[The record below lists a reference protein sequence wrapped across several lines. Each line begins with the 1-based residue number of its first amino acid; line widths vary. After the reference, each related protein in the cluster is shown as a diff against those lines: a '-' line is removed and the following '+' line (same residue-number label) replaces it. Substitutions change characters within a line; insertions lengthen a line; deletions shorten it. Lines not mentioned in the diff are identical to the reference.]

1 MRISTIL
8 DYIDNGHMA
17 LPEFQRGYVW
27 NRDQVRG
34 LMDSLY
40 RRHPVGSLLIW
51 ATESKGAQYRGEGD
65 LAPGVVKL
73 LLDGQQRMTT
83 VYGIVRG
90 EPPQFFDGKAGTF
103 TGLYFHVDTEEF
115 RFYQPIKMKDDPL
128 WVDVTRLMQ
137 EGIGPFLTVFGGI
150 AEIQPKLTVYVN
162 RLNAIHSIQTLE
174 VHVEEVTGDDKTID
188 VVVDI
193 FNRVNSGG
201 TKLSKG
207 DLALAKI
214 CAEWSGARDTM
225 TASIEKWRDAGYH
238 FNLDWLLRNINT
250 VTTGEAL
257 FSALHDVS
265 AEVFEG
271 GLGQAVKIIDYLLNV
286 VAGRLGLDHDR
297 VLFGRYAFPV
307 MARYVDQHGGKLDDG
322 EERDL
327 LLFWYVH
334 SAMWGRYSG
343 STETVINR
351 DLEHIEQLDGGLERL
366 VDAIRLERGDLRIRP
381 EHFGGWSLGA
391 RFYPMLY
398 LLTRTGEAEDWGTGL
413 PLKSGL
419 LGKLSRLEVHH
430 IFPRS
435 LLYKEGN
442 RRPDVNAVANYC
454 FLTQETNLAIGA
466 RKPEVYFEEVEEN
479 HPGALASQWIPM
491 DRSLW
496 KLDRFLD
503 FLEARR
509 ELLAAVANTLLDEL
523 YPQPAELEPAELSV
537 AASVGLPS
545 KEPVLLIPGGVDDET
560 EERLLLECRDWVIE
574 QGLPEAEYEYE
585 LTNPETGEPLAIL
598 DLAWPNGLQAGLSE
612 PVAVLMG
619 EGPETLNAANVAG
632 FRYFV
637 DVAAFKHYVEQDV
650 LAIEEDL
657 VE

>member
-40 RRHPVGSLLIW
+40 RRHPVGSLLVW

-65 LAPGVVKL
+65 LVPGVVKL

-225 TASIEKWRDAGYH
+225 TASIVKWRDAGYH

-322 EERDL
+322 EERDR

-351 DLEHIEQLDGGLERL
+351 DPRAHRASRRRPRTSGRRNPAGAGRSSDTTGAFRRLEPWCALLPDALPAHPNRGGGGLGYGIAAQERAPREAQPAGGSPHL
-366 VDAIRLERGDLRIRP
+366 PPFIALQGGQPTPGRQRRRQLLLPHPGD
-381 EHFGGWSLGA
+381 E
-391 RFYPMLY
+391 
-398 LLTRTGEAEDWGTGL
+398 
-413 PLKSGL
+413 
-419 LGKLSRLEVHH
+419 SRD
-430 IFPRS
+430 
-435 LLYKEGN
+435 
-442 RRPDVNAVANYC
+442 RRP
-454 FLTQETNLAIGA
+454 
-466 RKPEVYFEEVEEN
+466 
-479 HPGALASQWIPM
+479 
-491 DRSLW
+491 
-496 KLDRFLD
+496 
-503 FLEARR
+503 
-509 ELLAAVANTLLDEL
+509 
-523 YPQPAELEPAELSV
+523 
-537 AASVGLPS
+537 
-545 KEPVLLIPGGVDDET
+545 
-560 EERLLLECRDWVIE
+560 
-574 QGLPEAEYEYE
+574 
-585 LTNPETGEPLAIL
+585 
-598 DLAWPNGLQAGLSE
+598 QA
-612 PVAVLMG
+612 
-619 EGPETLNAANVAG
+619 
-632 FRYFV
+632 
-637 DVAAFKHYVEQDV
+637 
-650 LAIEEDL
+650 
-657 VE
+657 